1 MANAL
6 RRPVFGIIA
15 ITVGLSAT
23 AAFAQNSRIDRLVAQ
38 MGVLSA
44 GVQPGT
50 VQEALI
56 GVKEESYSGTGLNR
70 VRVSRQNAEAL
81 SAFID
86 NSTVGCDMNSQALY
100 VGNILQGRTLQS
112 GQLSSYFG
120 EDRNSHL
127 RDRMVVSV
135 SGLLTGAQSS
145 SAKVERVTKAAV
157 DDAVHRLVTTD
168 VLEHQPVQLVVNT
181 ETSNSLSKS
190 LLGVGINVSG
200 AFGEVAAALR
210 SSKST
215 SNSVSVVKVIQK
227 YYTVSCN
234 RPTYAA
240 RFFRG
245 NPHRDL
251 QRVWQLTNDPQNPN
265 PPVYIQSVTYGRMLL
280 MVVESDAS
288 ESELDAAVKARA
300 KGFGVSG
307 SLAIDAKQMDVLK
320 HSKFSLYAMGGD
332 SAAVNAIV
340 SSDDPMN
347 GLAGYIM
354 KGASYSVSSPGVPLS
369 YTCRYLTPDNNVAI
383 VQGAAKYEI
392 ATRVASPEAVPFA
405 LVGRL
410 VTFKGDHSGVNDD
423 DKDNGETVAML
434 LYRNGQPFAEVPLGG
449 ALFPEGSSV
458 ERSFLI
464 DLGDPANQD
473 AVFSLGA
480 WKNGTDGWSFYTEI
494 EVNGVIIRSVQA
506 SHLEDG
512 DHLGMLDASYRTPK
526 LAP

>member
-1 MANAL
+1 M
-6 RRPVFGIIA
+6 FGIIA

-56 GVKEESYSGTGLNR
+56 GVKQESYSGTGLNR

-81 SAFID
+81 SAFVD
-86 NSTVGCDMNSQALY
+86 NSTVGCDVNSQALY

-127 RDRMVVSV
+127 RGRMVVSV

-145 SAKVERVTKAAV
+145 SARVERVTKAAV

-168 VLEHQPVQLVVNT
+168 VLGHQPVQLVVNT

-234 RPTYAA
+234 RPTFAA

-300 KGFGVSG
+300 TGFGVSG

-347 GLAGYIM
+347 GLADYIM

-369 YTCRYLTPDNNVAI
+369 YTCRYLTPDNDVAI

-392 ATRVASPEAVPFA
+392 VSNKRAPQLGRVTARCDLVTYDGGNDKDRGEAVA
-405 LVGRL
+405 LL
-410 VTFKGDHSGVNDD
+410 V
-423 DKDNGETVAML
+423 
-434 LYRNGQPFAEVPLGG
+434 YRNGQPFAEVAMGDALWDDHNGG
-449 ALFPEGSSV
+449 TTVPADV
-458 ERSFLI
+458 VI
-464 DLGDPANQD
+464 DLDDPANQG
-473 AVFSLGA
+473 AVFSVGA
-480 WKNGTDGWSFYTEI
+480 YKQGKSRWMFKVQMTINGTLYKCDAVGDLE
-494 EVNGVIIRSVQA
+494 NGR
-506 SHLEDG
+506 HLWMSPP
-512 DHLGMLDASYRTPK
+512 LWT
-526 LAP
+526 APTLEP